1 MAKQSFSKLV
11 SVGGLGFLVLA
22 FGVLLLLIAAPT
34 FLPSDMVFGFAF
46 SISRRA
52 FTAALAMLLTVIAL
66 ALLLI
71 ARALS
76 RRHLH

>member
-1 MAKQSFSKLV
+1 VAKQSFLKLV

-34 FLPSDMVFGFAF
+34 FLPSDIFGFAF